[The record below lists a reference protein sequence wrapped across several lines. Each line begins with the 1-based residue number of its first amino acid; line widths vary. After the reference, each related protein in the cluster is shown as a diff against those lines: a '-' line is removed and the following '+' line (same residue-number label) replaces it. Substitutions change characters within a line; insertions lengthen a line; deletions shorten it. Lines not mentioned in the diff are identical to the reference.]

1 MTGSLKPRTQPE
13 FVRNV
18 QILSSFPQKIHLYN
32 LGYGQLIIYRS
43 FSTFD
48 SRRTLR
54 TTICYSNRI
63 KANKFYAVS
72 YLFLLVLLAGDVQLN
87 PGPGLASA
95 SVGAPVDGAAGL
107 LLRQRVEFPTL
118 DDTGSI
124 SCILP
129 GVLADFR
136 SLSTGEDGAWRGDL
150 NVQLCDVGGTAK
162 RAERPTSAVE
172 GLTGAGATV
181 DGKLALASALNRSV
195 NSAGW
200 RRKTTVPDKMEFIKE
215 EIEDMTDT
223 EPSRIKHE
231 DTEEQI
237 DQVRVKEQRQELN
250 EVEEEHRNFTI
261 QRTKAKKTHMYFFR
275 TTSGEVL
282 SELGRAEAILKC
294 DVKTR
299 QTADWSERIVT
310 IHCVIILRQTEYPE

>member
-1 MTGSLKPRTQPE
+1 MPSESRLESLLAVHLRYSGIFHMFCLYDWILKTQ
-13 FVRNV
+13 N
-18 QILSSFPQKIHLYN
+18 
-32 LGYGQLIIYRS
+32 
-43 FSTFD
+43 TT
-48 SRRTLR
+48 RRTLR

-63 KANKFYAVS
+63 KANKSYAVS

-107 LLRQRVEFPTL
+107 LPRQRVEFPTL

-172 GLTGAGATV
+172 GLTRAGATV

-200 RRKTTVPDKMEFIKE
+200 RRRTTVPDKQLFPGTNAMQQTSIHNDTKFNSNSQERHTMEGCLSAGVTVLVGISQHNTHRLYPRRLSQEGDLVSVSESGLGESALQRGNFRRILMVCFNKG
-215 EIEDMTDT
+215 I
-223 EPSRIKHE
+223 PSG
-231 DTEEQI
+231 
-237 DQVRVKEQRQELN
+237 LP
-250 EVEEEHRNFTI
+250 
-261 QRTKAKKTHMYFFR
+261 
-275 TTSGEVL
+275 SL
-282 SELGRAEAILKC
+282 
-294 DVKTR
+294 
-299 QTADWSERIVT
+299 
-310 IHCVIILRQTEYPE
+310 